1 MGKLQFAYRGVPYYL
16 SDRDQRRIPG
26 VQSRYFSNR
35 TIFNVTT
42 FEQTLLDT
50 LHRPLHCGG
59 QAVVFEAWETA
70 LSALNEA
77 RLLDYLRTIDDPK
90 LDRRVGYLLT
100 VAMKYKPG
108 TALAE
113 HLAHAAGSQR
123 AGREPSDYIP
133 LLTGVRYQ
141 RTDDR
146 WRLEVP

>member
-50 LHRPLHCGG
+50 LHRPLSCGG
-59 QAVVFEAWETA
+59 QATVFEAWESA
-70 LSALNEA
+70 LSALDEE
-77 RLLDYLRTIDDPK
+77 RFLGYLRAIDDPK

-100 VAMKYKPG
+100 VAMHYKPG
-108 TALAE
+108 AALSA
-113 HLAHAAGSQR
+113 HLARARSQ
-123 AGREPSDYIP
+123 AEGQESSDTIP
-133 LLTGVRYQ
+133 LLTGIRYT
-141 RTDDR
+141 RADDQ
-146 WRLEVP
+146 WRLGVP